1 MPEEVP
7 NGERNNI
14 APIKRSGFA
23 KGNQWAFKK
32 GDPRCWR
39 KGRPRTFDQ
48 CRAIAQELA
57 HEKIKGDSAITEL
70 LRSWRDSNEPML
82 QLKFVEYA
90 FGKVPDKLET
100 TGLEN
105 KPVLILHYSHER
117 KAEEQNAQN

>member
-1 MPEEVP
+1 MEDQTS

-14 APIKRSGFA
+14 AAKKRKGFA
-23 KGNQWAFKK
+23 KGNQYRFQK

-57 HEKIKGDSAITEL
+57 HEKIKGTTAITDL
-70 LRSWRDSNEPML
+70 LRSWRDSSEPML

-117 KAEEQNAQN
+117 KAEQNAPN